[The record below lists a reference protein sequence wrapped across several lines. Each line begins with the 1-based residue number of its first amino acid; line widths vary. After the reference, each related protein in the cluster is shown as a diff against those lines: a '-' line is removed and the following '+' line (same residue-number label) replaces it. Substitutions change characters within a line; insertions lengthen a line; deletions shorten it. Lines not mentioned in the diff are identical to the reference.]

1 MRASLVLNLRARAA
15 SLREQIFHL
24 RRFRGPRGTIRMV
37 RSFVSLRPS
46 GSLKVTSVMIRRD
59 GGQAQ
64 VRVDEMCDVGSK
76 GCYQRSPRSTVL
88 RSVVRHLHLSCGDA
102 CRPVFTRSSR

>member
-37 RSFVSLRPS
+37 RSFVSLTRIIHEKWS
-46 GSLKVTSVMIRRD
+46 GV
-59 GGQAQ
+59 
-64 VRVDEMCDVGSK
+64 
-76 GCYQRSPRSTVL
+76 
-88 RSVVRHLHLSCGDA
+88 
-102 CRPVFTRSSR
+102 